1 MQIINTVLLP
11 QNRLMSRI
19 VVTIAL
25 ITVLVSGAKSFSTAY
40 AQDTQS
46 PQGDQ
51 AVVAKQ
57 TIFLPLV
64 VSVQPDATPRD
75 PVPPPTSAPT
85 LTPTPT
91 LTPVPILSAE
101 EAEVEKY
108 LLAQSGQ
115 QHPTLK
121 LNSILV
127 EQARRKAKDMAERVY
142 FDHVDPDGFGP
153 NYWVLKAGYQL
164 PDYYGTAPNANYI
177 ESIGAGY
184 ADAASVWKAWMLSPG
199 HRSHLLGEN
208 QFYRDQIEFGIGYY
222 YKANGSYSHYWVVL
236 IAEPKK

>member
-19 VVTIAL
+19 VATIAL
-25 ITVLVSGAKSFSTAY
+25 ITVLVSGAKSFSTAH
-40 AQDTQS
+40 AQDVQS
-46 PQGDQ
+46 SQGDQ
-51 AVVAKQ
+51 AAVTKQ
-57 TIFLPLV
+57 TIYLPLV
-64 VSVQPDATPRD
+64 VSVQPEATPRD
-75 PVPPPTSAPT
+75 PVPAPT
-85 LTPTPT
+85 LVPTLVPTPTPT
-91 LTPVPILSAE
+91 PVILSPE

-108 LLAQSGQ
+108 LRAQSGQ

-153 NYWVLKAGYQL
+153 DYWVLKAGYQL
-164 PDYYGTAPNANYI
+164 PDYYGTDPKANYI

-184 ADAASVWKAWMLSPG
+184 ADAASVWNAWMLSQG
-199 HRSHLLGEN
+199 HRAHLLGEN
-208 QFYRDQIEFGIGYY
+208 QFYRNQIEFGIGYY

>member
-25 ITVLVSGAKSFSTAY
+25 ITVLVSGAKSFSTVY

-208 QFYRDQIEFGIGYY
+208 QFYRDQIEVGIGYY

-236 IAEPKK
+236 IAEPK

>member
-1 MQIINTVLLP
+1 MQIINTVLQP

-19 VVTIAL
+19 VVAIAL

-64 VSVQPDATPRD
+64 VSVQPEATPRD
-75 PVPPPTSAPT
+75 PVP
-85 LTPTPT
+85 
-91 LTPVPILSAE
+91 VILSPE

-108 LLAQSGQ
+108 LRAQSGQ

-153 NYWVLKAGYQL
+153 DYWVLKAGYQL
-164 PDYYGTAPNANYI
+164 PDYYGTDPKANYI

-184 ADAASVWKAWMLSPG
+184 ADAASVWNAWMLSQG
-199 HRSHLLGEN
+199 HRAHLLGEN
-208 QFYRDQIEFGIGYY
+208 QFYRNQIIGW
-222 YKANGSYSHYWVVL
+222 S
-236 IAEPKK
+236 

>member
-19 VVTIAL
+19 VVAIAL

-184 ADAASVWKAWMLSPG
+184 ADAATVWEAWMLSPG
-199 HRSHLLGEN
+199 HRAHLLGEN
-208 QFYRDQIEFGIGYY
+208 QFYRDQIEVGIGYY

-236 IAEPKK
+236 IAEPK